1 VFSEWRRTLKPK
13 APFLVSIPYE
23 QAYYDLT
30 HTNFFNESSLVE
42 LFSKYNFK
50 VLECYRD
57 TRLNNDCLNLLCLND
72 KENNEIKLSILVC
85 SLVERSSNFLSPLL
99 ESLGKQIKDLPV
111 EIIVFSDNAKRPIGK
126 KRNDC
131 LLLSQGEYVCFVDDD
146 DRVSGDYVSSILDS
160 INKNPDV
167 IVFDAEISFNGEN
180 RKRVKYGKEFNYCEL
195 NDIYYRHP
203 NHLMVHKKNNILEKY
218 KEVKT
223 GEDDE
228 WALRMLSHIKTQER
242 IDKTLYYYD
251 YNTETKKYFE

>member
-1 VFSEWRRTLKPK
+1 
-13 APFLVSIPYE
+13 
-23 QAYYDLT
+23 
-30 HTNFFNESSLVE
+30 VE

-99 ESLGKQIKDLPV
+99 ESLEKQIKDLPV